1 MDRNN
6 TRFTTYHFKICQRRD
21 KLIFVMTFVWSNEAT
36 SSYSCNLDQPS
47 ASRNLFQTE
56 QARRRHENHCC
67 SADFKCQC
75 TFVGINPDLTSLI
88 SSVGKRDEE
97 RQPHFSLKYL
107 VSYNHFFPPCT
118 AHWVMWISFKKNISY
133 VLVHSWVEEK
143 KPSVLFWLFHPSE
156 DPVLSTSWGKFS
168 PIIILVMACW
178 FNLPGGFFQIAFSIF
193 GMW

>member
-107 VSYNHFFPPCT
+107 VGYNHFFPPCT
-118 AHWVMWISFKKNISY
+118 AHWVMWISLKKIFHMHWFILELKKKSQACCFDCFIH
-133 VLVHSWVEEK
+133 LRTLCFLLPEE
-143 KPSVLFWLFHPSE
+143 SF
-156 DPVLSTSWGKFS
+156 
-168 PIIILVMACW
+168 
-178 FNLPGGFFQIAFSIF
+178 LPL
-193 GMW
+193 